1 MNYSLELSVM
11 KVNYSMESSVF
22 SYNIGQEQVL
32 CLDVQ

>member
-1 MNYSLELSVM
+1 MNYNLELSVM
-11 KVNYSMESSVF
+11 KVNYSVESSVF